1 MKKILFLVDSDRT
14 IRLFYQEKL
23 SLLGLEVIAYDDS
36 EGLYEKIDRHR
47 PDIIFMDM
55 KRWEGLK
62 IFPSFEYDIESL
74 PLGYVIGKAA
84 DLKKFDVKVNGD
96 GAKDV
101 KSLELIICKSN
112 KQRHSEYM
120 AGEVNVDGLP
130 DHLPHPVEIQNTA
143 WSLAL
148 SH

>member
-23 SLLGLEVIAYDDS
+23 SLLGLEVMASDDS

-62 IFPSFEYDIESL
+62 VFPAFEYDIESL

-84 DLKKFDVKVNGD
+84 DSNKLDVTVHMD
-96 GAKDV
+96 GAEDF
-101 KSLELIICKSN
+101 KSLELFICKSN
-112 KQRHSEYM
+112 NQRHSEYM
-120 AGEVNVDGLP
+120 ADEVEVDGLQ